1 MSGKQYKL
9 IAVLIAVIVVFTAVY
24 FIIDKK
30 VTTKEIEQSS
40 NTTPVINIFNFD
52 TTNVTDLLIK
62 NSDGEYGFTI
72 EDNNWVLT
80 NSEQFKINPY
90 LLNDIVSY
98 MSNLQ
103 AINIISEVSDDL
115 SIYGLDSPMAV
126 ITCVTSDSSK
136 YVLEVGNVNITT
148 DAYYVKKQGENTVY
162 SIDYTTGLALNTSK
176 QKLKDIYLFDTL
188 LNDVISVSLEHEGT
202 VSYDVT
208 KSDALG
214 WIMNEPLATE
224 KTNVAKLSGMIDTII
239 RINIANFVQE
249 DLQDYAD
256 YGFDNP
262 SYVLEINTK
271 DRAERVLFGDMI
283 DETGEIYALFE
294 DSKDVVTFYRDNLSF
309 LDLTAEGM
317 LIETIHTENMY
328 DVSKVEVMING
339 ELTTLTINATINDMA
354 NAKYKYNGTDINALG
369 NEAVKLFTN
378 FYSSIVGVYFDHIDI
393 NTQPEA
399 SAEPEI
405 SFTYTRKTEPE
416 TVTVSFIPKS
426 ENTYYAMVDGEYT
439 GFIVRLKA
447 FHDDKGLYK
456 TREAL
461 VSFLDENN

>member
-148 DAYYVKKQGENTVY
+148 DAYYVKKQGESTVY

-188 LNDVISVSLEHEGT
+188 LNNVISVSLEHEGT

-208 KSDALG
+208 KSDTLG

-224 KTNVAKLSGMIDTII
+224 KTNVAKLSGMIDTI
-239 RINIANFVQE
+239 RSE
-249 DLQDYAD
+249 
-256 YGFDNP
+256 
-262 SYVLEINTK
+262 E
-271 DRAERVLFGDMI
+271 
-283 DETGEIYALFE
+283 
-294 DSKDVVTFYRDNLSF
+294 
-309 LDLTAEGM
+309 
-317 LIETIHTENMY
+317 HTSN
-328 DVSKVEVMING
+328 
-339 ELTTLTINATINDMA
+339 
-354 NAKYKYNGTDINALG
+354 
-369 NEAVKLFTN
+369 
-378 FYSSIVGVYFDHIDI
+378 SSH
-393 NTQPEA
+393 
-399 SAEPEI
+399 
-405 SFTYTRKTEPE
+405 
-416 TVTVSFIPKS
+416 
-426 ENTYYAMVDGEYT
+426 
-439 GFIVRLKA
+439 
-447 FHDDKGLYK
+447 
-456 TREAL
+456 
-461 VSFLDENN
+461 

>member
-9 IAVLIAVIVVFTAVY
+9 IAVLIAVIVVFTVVY
-24 FIIDKK
+24 LIVDKK
-30 VTTKEIEQSS
+30 ETAKEIEQSS
-40 NTTPVINIFNFD
+40 DTTSVIEIFNFD
-52 TTNVTDLLIK
+52 TATVTDLTIK
-62 NSDGEYGFTI
+62 NSDGEYGFTQ

-98 MSNLQ
+98 MSSLQ
-103 AINIISEVSDDL
+103 AINIITESSDDL
-115 SIYGLDSPMAV
+115 SIYGLDSPKNV
-126 ITCVTSDSSK
+126 ITCTTSDSSK
-136 YVLEVGNVNITT
+136 YVLEVGNINITS
-148 DAYYVKKQGENTVY
+148 DAYYVKKQGENTIY
-162 SIDYTTGLALNTSK
+162 SIDYTAGLALNTSK

-208 KSDALG
+208 KSDTLG

-224 KTNVAKLSGMIDTII
+224 RTNVAKLSGMIDTII

-262 SYVLEINTK
+262 SYVLEIKAK
-271 DRAERVLFGDMI
+271 DRSEKVLFGDMI

-309 LDLTAEGM
+309 LDLTAEQM
-317 LIETIHTENMY
+317 LIDTIHTEDMY

-339 ELTTLTINATINDMA
+339 ELTTITIDANANDMA
-354 NAKYKYNGTDINALG
+354 NAKYKYNGTDINSFG
-369 NEAVKLFTN
+369 SEAVKLFTN
-378 FYSSIVGVYFDHIDI
+378 FYSSIVGVYFDHVDI
-393 NTQPEA
+393 NTQPEV

-405 SFTYTRKTEPE
+405 SFTYTRKSEPE
-416 TVTVSFIPKS
+416 TVIVSFIPKS
-426 ENTYYAMVDGEYT
+426 ENTYYAMIDGEYT